1 MTTPAIVV
9 HGGAGAMRSM
19 AGEREQ
25 AYRAGLV
32 EAARLGREALAAGQG
47 ALEAVLVAVRHME
60 ACGAFNAGVGSCLDE
75 DGEATL
81 DAALMRGSDRAAGGV
96 GACTAT
102 QHPTDLCRD
111 LLEEGRH
118 VLLVGE
124 GADRRATRLGLAPLP
139 PPPADKL
146 ATYRQLKGDGSPKQL
161 EELTT
166 VGRPDD
172 EGGAGDTASDADPV
186 DTDSQ
191 DTVGAVAVDAEG
203 RTAAAV
209 TTGGLWLKARGRVG
223 DSAIPGAG
231 LYACDELGGA
241 SSTTGIGER
250 MIRALT
256 AKVACD
262 ALGQGLD
269 AQAAAQRAVEDLHA
283 RFGPNSGGLI
293 VIDRQGRIGA
303 AFNTQG
309 MGRALARVGEDAI
322 PVAVWP
328 EDPFPAA

>member
-1 MTTPAIVV
+1 VTPTILV

-19 AGEREQ
+19 SGEREA

-32 EAARLGREALAAGQG
+32 EAARLGRDALARGEDT
-47 ALEAVLVAVRHME
+47 LEAVLAAVRHME
-60 ACGAFNAGVGSCLDE
+60 GCGAFNAGVGSCLDE
-75 DGEATL
+75 DGAFSL
-81 DAALMRGSDRAAGGV
+81 DAALMRGSDRAAGAV
-96 GACTAT
+96 GACAAT
-102 QHPTDLCRD
+102 TYPTDVCRD

-124 GADRRATRLGLAPLP
+124 GADRRARALGLSELP
-139 PPPADKL
+139 PPPASKL
-146 ATYRQLKGDGSPKQL
+146 ETYRRLKADASKRAPEDL
-161 EELTT
+161 AT

-172 EGGAGDTASDADPV
+172 EDSAAAGDE
-186 DTDSQ
+186 DSQ

-231 LYACDELGGA
+231 LFACDELGGA

-250 MIRALT
+250 MIRALM

-262 ALGQGLD
+262 LIAGGAD
-269 AQAAAQRAVEDLHA
+269 AQAAAQGAVDDLGR
-283 RFGPNSGGLI
+283 RFGPDSGGLI
-293 VIDRQGRIGA
+293 VVDRQGRVGA
-303 AFNTQG
+303 AFNTHG
-309 MGRALARVGEDAI
+309 MGRALARVGDEAI

-328 EDPFPAA
+328 EDSFPLD

>member
-1 MTTPAIVV
+1 MSVTPKILV

-19 AGEREQ
+19 GGEREA

-32 EAARLGREALAAGQG
+32 EAARLGREALRAGD

-75 DGEATL
+75 DGRFSL
-81 DAALMRGSDRAAGGV
+81 DAALMRGSDRAAGAV
-96 GACTAT
+96 GACAAT
-102 QHPTDLCRD
+102 VHPTDVARA

-124 GADRRATRLGLAPLP
+124 GAERRARALGLPALGAPP
-139 PPPADKL
+139 EEKL
-146 ATYRQLKGDGSPKQL
+146 ETYRRLLADASKRAPEDLS
-161 EELTT
+161 T

-172 EGGAGDTASDADPV
+172 EQAE
-186 DTDSQ
+186 DSQ
-191 DTVGAVAVDAEG
+191 DTVGAVAVDARG
-203 RTAAAV
+203 RVAAAV
-209 TTGGLWLKARGRVG
+209 STGGLWLKLRGRVG

-231 LYACDELGGA
+231 LYACDALGGA

-256 AKVACD
+256 AKLACD
-262 ALGQGLD
+262 LIAAGAD
-269 AQAAAQRAVEDLHA
+269 AQAAAQGAVDDLA
-283 RFGPNSGGLI
+283 QRFGPDSGGI
-293 VIDRQGRIGA
+293 VVVDRLGRLGA

-309 MGRALARVGEDAI
+309 MGRALASLGDEAV

-328 EDPFPAA
+328 EEPFPLD